1 MHSKLKHFLQESWL
15 LIVASFFFGLLIAV
29 TDAALAPRI
38 EQNRIEKFTNLA
50 KSLLPQAE
58 NFVLLSEPLKI
69 ETSGGKTEDMP
80 VYRAMTGDRTL
91 GWVFTITGYGFAD
104 KIDLVVAMD
113 GKFQA
118 VAGYRVLFSNET
130 PNFGDR
136 IKGPYFRDQFAGA
149 PAGPFT
155 LVTAGDPAKID
166 STIVAITG
174 ATISST
180 AVVDAFNHYLPQVKE
195 QLQQKGLIGNGNER

>member
-1 MHSKLKHFLQESWL
+1 MHSRLKHFLQESWL
-15 LIVASFFFGLLIAV
+15 LIIASFFFGLLIAV

-38 EQNRIEKFTNLA
+38 EQNRIEKFTDLA

-58 NFVLLSEPLKI
+58 DFVLLPEPLKI
-69 ETSGGKTEDMP
+69 GTSGGKTEDMP
-80 VYRAMTGDRTL
+80 IYQAVTGDHTV

-104 KIDLVVAMD
+104 KIDLVVAVD
-113 GKFQA
+113 GKSQA

-130 PNFGDR
+130 PNFGDQ
-136 IKGPYFRDQFAGA
+136 IKGTYFRDQFAGA
-149 PAGPFT
+149 PAGRFT
-155 LVTAGDPAKID
+155 LVTAGNPAQID

-180 AVVDAFNHYLPQVKE
+180 AVIDAFNHYLPQVQE
-195 QLQQKGLIGNGNER
+195 QLGQKGMIGDGNKP